1 MGDYKMYS
9 CVGIET
15 DGVLINAG
23 ELTDFLAVYL
33 NEKLEEYLYP
43 AVFIFNTH
51 FLVINKNM
59 NGEVKDKL
67 FLNLDKLVKS
77 FSFGY
82 RVTQL
87 EDIKIPDH
95 ILEGYKDIT
104 LNANIYGTD
113 SICSS
118 KLQNDIE
125 YLEKISSH
133 NTVFKLNYL
142 IDKLINE
149 YKYLMNYLDNN
160 IVIAKEKLD
169 DKSIVKEFNSI
180 LDDIAFVLYTIYLNN
195 SPVIKDP
202 NKLKYYKQKL
212 DNDVIIRSE
221 LAKNEIIM
229 SLCDDNLVTIFKI
242 MCELNISFK
251 YIIRLNHNKK
261 INKDYLKSQYN
272 KIKYLI
278 YKIFNYLDPD
288 LLCNY
293 EYKDPNYLKLK
304 HKIDKLESKGM

>member
-1 MGDYKMYS
+1 MEDYKMYS
-9 CVGIET
+9 CVRIET

-33 NEKLEEYLYP
+33 NEKFEEYLYP

-51 FLVINKNM
+51 FLVLNKNM

-77 FSFGY
+77 FSFSY

-118 KLQNDIE
+118 KLQNNIE

-160 IVIAKEKLD
+160 IIIA
-169 DKSIVKEFNSI
+169 KEFNSI